1 MRKISELTGLT
12 TKDVFSILSELE
24 NIISKLKP
32 KELISYN
39 EPQTLWILSTS
50 SCNLKCRYCYTASG
64 TFNIM
69 FPTLYL
75 NTEEVIKTI
84 DIILDAFPFI
94 NLINF
99 FGGGEPL
106 LTFNLIAKVVKHF
119 ADKIKVGFGIVT
131 NATILGKEIIDFL
144 YTYKDKISITV
155 SIDGPQIVHDINRV
169 YPDGRGSYRDVMRFI
184 EKLKEK
190 GIRFSI
196 EVTYTLDAYE
206 LGYSIIDVVRW
217 LSRLSPII
225 IKASEYVKSLKT
237 GVKTHLPNLGHL
249 YAEYVTE
256 AFKELTKDK
265 PKFYDVVILYALS
278 YIARKATKV
287 DICPYTGFITIMP
300 NGNVITCHML
310 TDYVL
315 ANIKNI
321 KTRELKEKWK
331 ELIKTK
337 RRISDKIDPRHKW
350 LMAIQDIRPGEL
362 FTGLKS
368 LIELS
373 TKNEYISIPIDD
385 LLVLKEYWDS
395 FIANVYKYTIE
406 GRLNTIYRNVEKVLQ
421 HALKRSKTQEVGA

>member
-144 YTYKDKISITV
+144 YTYKDK
-155 SIDGPQIVHDINRV
+155 N
-169 YPDGRGSYRDVMRFI
+169 
-184 EKLKEK
+184 
-190 GIRFSI
+190 
-196 EVTYTLDAYE
+196 
-206 LGYSIIDVVRW
+206 
-217 LSRLSPII
+217 
-225 IKASEYVKSLKT
+225 
-237 GVKTHLPNLGHL
+237 
-249 YAEYVTE
+249 
-256 AFKELTKDK
+256 
-265 PKFYDVVILYALS
+265 FYN
-278 YIARKATKV
+278 
-287 DICPYTGFITIMP
+287 C
-300 NGNVITCHML
+300 
-310 TDYVL
+310 
-315 ANIKNI
+315 
-321 KTRELKEKWK
+321 
-331 ELIKTK
+331 
-337 RRISDKIDPRHKW
+337 
-350 LMAIQDIRPGEL
+350 
-362 FTGLKS
+362 
-368 LIELS
+368 
-373 TKNEYISIPIDD
+373 
-385 LLVLKEYWDS
+385 
-395 FIANVYKYTIE
+395 KY
-406 GRLNTIYRNVEKVLQ
+406 
-421 HALKRSKTQEVGA
+421 